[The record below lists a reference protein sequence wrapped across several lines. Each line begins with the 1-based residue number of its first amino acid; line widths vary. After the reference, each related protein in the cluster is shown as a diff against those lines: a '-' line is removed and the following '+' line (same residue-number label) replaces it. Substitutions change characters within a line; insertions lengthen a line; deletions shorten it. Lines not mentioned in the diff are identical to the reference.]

1 MIKTNEWTIADLSK
15 YLVSVRDSLTAEEML
30 RLKATAAFPMEAIE
44 GANPDA
50 KRTRYKAAQL
60 YEPLD
65 VFRSLGLPVIDW
77 GRQTK
82 WRSSSDEGASISL
95 LNVIPGFL
103 QYNSQVLVRSWAAT
117 ISFLGEV
124 D

>member
-1 MIKTNEWTIADLSK
+1 MIKTNELTIADLSK
-15 YLVSVRDSLTAEEML
+15 YLVSVKDSLTTEEML
-30 RLKATAAFPMEAIE
+30 RLKATAAFPMETTE
-44 GANPDA
+44 GANPDV

-82 WRSSSDEGASISL
+82 WRSSSDEGVFTDMLDVNS
-95 LNVIPGFL
+95 VI
-103 QYNSQVLVRSWAAT
+103 
-117 ISFLGEV
+117 
-124 D
+124 